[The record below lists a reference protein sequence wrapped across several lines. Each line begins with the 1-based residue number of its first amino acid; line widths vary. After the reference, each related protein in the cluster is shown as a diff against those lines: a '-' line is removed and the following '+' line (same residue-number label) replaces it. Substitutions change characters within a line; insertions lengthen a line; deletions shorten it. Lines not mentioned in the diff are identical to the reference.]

1 MSFLSL
7 RRILA
12 AGAACAAMSLGMG
25 AVVHAQPSYDDTD
38 YAVDQAPT
46 VGEITVRPSY
56 RHERSDIGAD
66 IVVARESRVV
76 DVSDLDL
83 STDWGQR
90 TLYHRVTNA
99 AADACNDL
107 DSGIGLYPTGA
118 DSDAD
123 CVHRAVDRA
132 MRAAPISY

>member
-1 MSFLSL
+1 MSFVSL

-12 AGAACAAMSLGMG
+12 ASATCAALSLGLGAA
-25 AVVHAQPSYDDTD
+25 VHAQPSYDNTD
-38 YAVDQAPT
+38 YAAPS

-56 RHERSDIGAD
+56 RHDRSDIGAD

-76 DVSDLDL
+76 DISDLDL
-83 STDWGQR
+83 TTEWGQR

-99 AADACNDL
+99 AADACDDL
-107 DSGIGLYPTGA
+107 DSGMGGLYPTGD

-132 MRAAPISY
+132 MRVAPIPY